1 MCSIEPDHNSS
12 KEKARLRLNMVLKAE
27 TAKML
32 RELRERGIVRSYA
45 DGVNQAIQTFYDRIL
60 ERDLRSARFRVLQ
73 TSQTESE

>member
-1 MCSIEPDHNSS
+1 MCSIESDHHCSE
-12 KEKARLRLNMVLKAE
+12 EKARLRLNMVLKAE

-32 RELRERGIVRSYA
+32 HELRERGIIRSYA

-73 TSQTESE
+73 TSQNESE